1 MTTVN
6 LKRSHRQSARRLD
19 LLDTHMDSY
28 LNWRAKSRAVDESYR
43 RWTHST
49 GGDRG
54 VAYDQY
60 LTALDREERAAH
72 RYKRAL
78 ECTQAP

>member
-1 MTTVN
+1 MK

-19 LLDTHMDSY
+19 LLDTLMDSY
-28 LNWRAKSRAVDESYR
+28 LNWRAQSQAVDESYR

-49 GGDRG
+49 GHDRA

-60 LTALDREERAAH
+60 LIALDREERAAH
-72 RYKRAL
+72 GYKHAF
-78 ECTQAP
+78 EHTQAT